1 MNDSQTVA
9 KVEIPQIFRKKYG
22 HYIGNE
28 WVEPSS
34 GEYFNNYCPI
44 DNSLICEAARG
55 NKQDVDKAIA
65 SSTEA
70 FRTWRKTTATERS
83 LALMKIAQLIEDNKE
98 LLAKAEVIDKGKPM
112 REAFLFDLEIV
123 IDNFRYFASVIRAQE
138 GGTSMQDANTLQ
150 INQPEAIGVVGAI
163 IAWNFPL
170 VLFSWKVAPALA
182 AGCTIVVKTAEQ
194 TPASTNLLMDLI
206 REAEIL
212 PPGVINVVTGFG
224 VEAGKPLAASPGIAK
239 VSFTGETTTGRLIL
253 QYASE
258 NIIPATLELGGK
270 SPNIFMPSIAE
281 ADDDFFDKCI
291 EGAVMFA
298 VNQGEA
304 CTCPSRLL
312 VHEDVYET
320 FMTKVLERTKAI
332 VQDNPF
338 EMTTMIGTQASKDQ
352 YEKILEYFEVAKQE
366 GAEILCGGEA
376 NKEGICADGYF
387 IKPTIIKGHNKMRVF
402 QEEIFG
408 PVTCVT
414 TFKTKEE
421 AIEIANDTTYGL
433 AAGVWTRNAHEA
445 FEMPREIEA
454 GRVWVNSYHSYP
466 THAAF
471 GGFKKSGFGRE
482 NHKMALAAFQKTK
495 NIIQSNTQTKLGF
508 F

>member
-1 MNDSQTVA
+1 MSEIQTL
-9 KVEIPQIFRKKYG
+9 KQIELPKIFKEKYG

-28 WVEPSS
+28 WVAPSS
-34 GEYFNNYCPI
+34 GEYFKNYSPI
-44 DNSLICEAARG
+44 DNSFICEAARG
-55 NKQDVDKAIA
+55 NKEDVEKAIA
-65 SSTEA
+65 SAGEA
-70 FRTWRKTTATERS
+70 FKTWSKTTATERS
-83 LALMKIAQLIEDNKE
+83 LALMKIAQLVEDNKE
-98 LLAKAEVIDKGKPM
+98 LLAQAEVLDKGKPM
-112 REAFLFDLEIV
+112 REAFLVDLEMV
-123 IDNFRYFASVIRAQE
+123 IDNFRYFASVIRAEE
-138 GGTSMQDANTLQ
+138 GGTSMQDAQTLQ

-170 VLFSWKVAPALA
+170 VLFAWKVAPAVA

-206 REAEIL
+206 KEANIL

-224 VEAGKPLAASPGIAK
+224 VEAGKPLASSPNIAK
-239 VSFTGETTTGRLIL
+239 ISFTGETSTGRLIL
-253 QYASE
+253 QYAAE
-258 NIIPATLELGGK
+258 NIIPATMELGGK
-270 SPNIFMPSIAE
+270 SPNIFMPSIAD
-281 ADDDFFDKCI
+281 ADDDFFDKCV

-304 CTCPSRLL
+304 CTCPSRIL
-312 VHEDVYET
+312 VHEDIYEK
-320 FMTKVLERTKAI
+320 FMARVVERTKAI
-332 VQDNPF
+332 TQGNPL
-338 EMTTMIGTQASKDQ
+338 EMTTMMGAQASKDQ
-352 YEKILEYFEVAKQE
+352 YEKILRYFDIAQQE
-366 GAEILCGGEA
+366 GAEILCGGEP
-376 NKEGICADGYF
+376 NQEGICAEGYF

-421 AIEIANDTTYGL
+421 ALEIANDTTYGL
-433 AAGVWTRNAHEA
+433 AAGVWTRDAHEA
-445 FEMPREIEA
+445 FEMPRAIEA
-454 GRVWVNSYHSYP
+454 GRVWVNAYHSYP

-495 NIIQSNTQTKLGF
+495 NIIHSNVQAKLGF